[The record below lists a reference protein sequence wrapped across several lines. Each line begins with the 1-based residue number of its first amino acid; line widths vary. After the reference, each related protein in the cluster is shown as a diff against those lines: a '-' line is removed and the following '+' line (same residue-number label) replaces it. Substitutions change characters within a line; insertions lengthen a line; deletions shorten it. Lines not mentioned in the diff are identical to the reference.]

1 MWFSQVINKIYL
13 KIKLYISWF
22 YIIAIFNNIIILVWK
37 YIILLHW
44 VCYSYMDTRWTLTQ
58 ANFGECRR
66 AVLLFSFKTSMLI
79 NQGWNLKVM
88 TRHFHH
94 CELYNHLVTMNI
106 DRTRTEKQ
114 EQRNICFS
122 NIHYHCSKFRVYTL
136 GSFIHETLTRPNG
149 I

>member
-13 KIKLYISWF
+13 KIKFYISWF
-22 YIIAIFNNIIILVWK
+22 YIIANFNNIIILVWK

-58 ANFGECRR
+58 ANFGACRR

-94 CELYNHLVTMNI
+94 CELYNHLVTMN
-106 DRTRTEKQ
+106 
-114 EQRNICFS
+114 
-122 NIHYHCSKFRVYTL
+122 
-136 GSFIHETLTRPNG
+136 SFILLKKKIKVFVSPKNLMILNFSCIFLFPTNSSVCIHKTCVQW
-149 I
+149 